1 MNNLYNNTNTIKR
14 SGGRPR
20 KNSAN
25 KNPNNVDISI
35 HSVIIDPNID
45 DIYDELVRMDSFTY
59 SRYKEQE
66 Q

>member
-14 SGGRPR
+14 SGGRPG
-20 KNSAN
+20 KNSTN
-25 KNPNNVDISI
+25 KNPNNVDTSI